1 MMLPIYEIVP
11 ALKKALSGTNR
22 LVVSTPTGSGK
33 STQLPKILRNERLCQ
48 RILVLQPRRLAAI
61 MLAKRVAEE
70 LQQRVGE
77 TVGYITRHDRK
88 MSKSTAICYATTGVA
103 LRMLQNDPQLSE
115 WDCII
120 IDEFHER
127 SVLQDLTLALVK
139 EAQDKRPGLNL
150 IVMSATIK
158 VDVLKTYL
166 PNLKVLTS
174 EGRSFPV
181 EINHVPIKSGVTIWD
196 AAKKA
201 LVGLLNSTSG
211 DVLIFMPGAYEIRK
225 TIESCKSI
233 SSDEKLVY
241 LPLYSAM
248 KPQEQQAVMEPSS
261 SRKIVVAT
269 NIAETSLTISGVRHV
284 IDSGLAKVNRFHP
297 NSGLNALETE
307 SISGFSATQRSG
319 RAGREA
325 AGSCIRLWREST
337 KPLGELEPEVSRID
351 LTETLLMILQF
362 SETNAK
368 TLELLTPPRE
378 AAKQVALKRLQDFKF
393 IKENLSVTEQGLQ
406 AAQLPTHPRLAKLIL
421 AGSDYFCVKEA
432 TMMAALL
439 SEKSIFRPG
448 KGRLKR
454 LSVFFENRGEVVASR
469 RRKPRLT
476 SDLTEDINSDLHILV
491 EAMFYLA
498 TSKFEDRTC
507 QEFGINRHTALT
519 VWQNFKHLVEA
530 LQRQNIDLG
539 DSGNLRG
546 LSKAAVAA
554 FSDQLA
560 SRRDQSSTVCFTA
573 NGRANLSDE
582 SIVSKEKLFIA
593 TSIFKTAKS
602 TLLSGN
608 LAVSVDLIEEVFP
621 EAFTLGEKIEWRESN
636 QRIEK
641 HHVEQCLGVVI
652 ENKLVKDDD
661 FYDRCGIF
669 LAGHIVK
676 NNLALP
682 SWDKDVKNWVS
693 RTRWLAS
700 AFPELD
706 LITYNFDEYQCII
719 EEFCQGESS
728 YQKVKKKPILAY
740 VKNVMSWADQQLVEK
755 LAPERLT
762 LSNGKRMRIQYK
774 AGAKPLGVARIQE
787 LFDVNENPAVA
798 NGKIPI
804 VLEILAPNMRP
815 IQITEDIV
823 SFWTTLYPKVR
834 GQLSRRYPKHEWR

>member
-1 MMLPIYEIVP
+1 MLPIYEIVP
-11 ALKKALSGTNR
+11 SLKKVLSETNR
-22 LVVSTPTGSGK
+22 LVLSTPTGSGK
-33 STQLPKILRNERLCQ
+33 STQLPKILRNERLSR
-48 RILVLQPRRLAAI
+48 RILVLQPRRLAAV
-61 MLAKRVAEE
+61 MLAKRVSQE

-77 TVGYITRHDRK
+77 SVGYITRYDRK
-88 MSKSTAICYATTGVA
+88 MSKATDICYATTGVA
-103 LRMLQNDPQLSE
+103 LRMLQNDPLLSE
-115 WDCII
+115 WDCVI

-127 SVLQDLTLALVK
+127 SVLQDLTLALIK
-139 EAQDKRPGLNL
+139 DAQDNGAALKL
-150 IVMSATIK
+150 ILMSATIK
-158 VDVLKTYL
+158 IEALKSYL

-174 EGRSFPV
+174 EGRTFPV
-181 EINHVPIKSGVTIWD
+181 DITYLPLKSGVQIWD
-196 AAKKA
+196 AAKKS
-201 LVGLLNSTSG
+201 LVNLLNSTSG

-241 LPLYSAM
+241 LPLYGSM
-248 KPQEQQAVMEPSS
+248 KPEEQQAVMEPSPH
-261 SRKIVVAT
+261 RKIVVAT

-297 NSGLNALETE
+297 NTGLNALEVE
-307 SISGFSATQRSG
+307 SISGFAATQRSG

-325 AGSCIRLWREST
+325 PGSCIRLWREST

-351 LTETLLMILQF
+351 LTEAMLMLMQF
-362 SETNAK
+362 SANRSK
-368 TLELLTPPRE
+368 PLQLLTPPRE
-378 AAKQVALKRLQDFKF
+378 AAKQVALKRLQAFKF
-393 IKENLSVTEQGLQ
+393 INEDLSITAEGLQ
-406 AAQLPTHPRLAKLIL
+406 AVKLPVHPRLAKLIL
-421 AGSDYFCVKEA
+421 MGADCFCVKEA

-439 SEKSIFRPG
+439 SEKSILRPG

-454 LSVFFENRGEVVASR
+454 LSAFFENRGEMVASR
-469 RRKPRLT
+469 RRKPRLN
-476 SDLTEDINSDLHILV
+476 SELTEDINSDLHILV

-498 TSKFEDRTC
+498 ATKFESRMC
-507 QEFGINRHTALT
+507 QGFEIDRHTALT
-519 VWQNFKHLVEA
+519 VWKNFNHLAEV
-530 LQRQNIDLG
+530 LKQQNIDFN

-546 LSKAAVAA
+546 LLKASVAA
-554 FSDQLA
+554 FYDQLA
-560 SRRDQSSTVCFTA
+560 SRRDLSSTVCFTA

-582 SIVSKEKLFIA
+582 SIVNKEKLFIS

-608 LAVSVDLIEEVFP
+608 LGVSLDLIEEVFP
-621 EAFTLGEKIEWRESN
+621 DAFTIDEKIEWRESN

-669 LAGHIVK
+669 LAKHIVK

-682 SWDKDVKNWVS
+682 SWNKEVKSWVS
-693 RTRWLAS
+693 RTRWVADT
-700 AFPELD
+700 FPELE
-706 LITYNFDEYQCII
+706 LITYNFDEYQCIV

-728 YQKVKKKPILAY
+728 YQKVKKKAVLPY

-774 AGAKPLGVARIQE
+774 AGAKPIGVARIQE
-787 LFDVNENPAVA
+787 LFGVTENPAVGD
-798 NGKIPI
+798 GKIPI
-804 VLEILAPNMRP
+804 VLEILAPNMRA

>member
-1 MMLPIYEIVP
+1 MLPIYEIVP
-11 ALKKALSGTNR
+11 ALKKALKETNR

-33 STQLPKILRNERLCQ
+33 STQLPKILRNEHLC
-48 RILVLQPRRLAAI
+48 RRTLVLQPRRLAAV

-70 LQQRVGE
+70 LQEKIGD

-88 MSKSTAICYATTGVA
+88 MSKLTSICYATTGVA
-103 LRMLQNDPQLSE
+103 LRMLQNDPLLSE

-139 EAQDKRPGLNL
+139 DAQEKRDRLNL
-150 IVMSATIK
+150 ILMSATIK
-158 VDVLKTYL
+158 VDLLDAYL

-181 EINHVPIKSGVTIWD
+181 EINYIPTKSGVTVWD

-201 LVGLLNSTSG
+201 LVSLLNSTTG

-248 KPQEQQAVMEPSS
+248 RPQDQQAVMEPNSK
-261 SRKIVVAT
+261 RKIVVAT

-297 NSGLNALETE
+297 NTGLNALEVE
-307 SISGFSATQRSG
+307 SISGFAATQRSG

-325 AGSCIRLWREST
+325 AGSCMRLWREST

-351 LTETLLMILQF
+351 LTETMLMILQF
-362 SETNAK
+362 TDANSKA
-368 TLELLTPPRE
+368 LELLTPPRE
-378 AAKQVALKRLQDFKF
+378 AAKLVALKLLQDFKF
-393 IKENLSVTEQGLQ
+393 INENHTVTEQGLL
-406 AAQLPTHPRLAKLIL
+406 AAQIPTHPRLAKLIL
-421 AGSDYFCVKEA
+421 AGSDFFCVKEA

-439 SEKSIFRPG
+439 SEKSIFING

-454 LSVFFENRGEVVASR
+454 LAGFFENRGEMVASR

-476 SDLTEDINSDLHILV
+476 SELNEDINSDLHILV
-491 EAMFYLA
+491 ESMFYLA
-498 TSKFEDRTC
+498 TSKFDEKTC
-507 QEFGINRHTALT
+507 QGFGINKHTALA
-519 VWQNFKHLVEA
+519 VWKNFQHLVEA
-530 LQRQNIDLG
+530 LQRQKMDLG

-546 LSKAAVAA
+546 LLKSSVAA
-554 FSDQLA
+554 FYDQLA

-582 SIVSKEKLFIA
+582 SIVSKEKLFIS
-593 TSIFKTAKS
+593 TSIFKTANH

-608 LAVSVDLIEEVFP
+608 LAVSLDLIEEVFP
-621 EAFTLGEKIEWRESN
+621 DAFTLGEKIEWRESN

-661 FYDRCGIF
+661 FYDRCGVF
-669 LAGHIVK
+669 LAAHIVK
-676 NNLALP
+676 NNLSLP
-682 SWDKDVKNWVS
+682 SWNKEV
-693 RTRWLAS
+693 
-700 AFPELD
+700 
-706 LITYNFDEYQCII
+706 
-719 EEFCQGESS
+719 
-728 YQKVKKKPILAY
+728 
-740 VKNVMSWADQQLVEK
+740 
-755 LAPERLT
+755 
-762 LSNGKRMRIQYK
+762 
-774 AGAKPLGVARIQE
+774 
-787 LFDVNENPAVA
+787 
-798 NGKIPI
+798 
-804 VLEILAPNMRP
+804 
-815 IQITEDIV
+815 
-823 SFWTTLYPKVR
+823 
-834 GQLSRRYPKHEWR
+834 